1 MKRPVELSTPTN
13 AIMEN
18 MMGHAYDI
26 ELFDLSDVFEDAFD
40 PDLRNA
46 IAHADYILA
55 ADGVRI
61 RKRNGGQP
69 RVISWDQ
76 FDAHFLQGSESVQLH
91 SAICR
96 PLCENL

>member
-1 MKRPVELSTPTN
+1 MPTTSSFLSCLKFR
-13 AIMEN
+13 E
-18 MMGHAYDI
+18 
-26 ELFDLSDVFEDAFD
+26 AFD

-69 RVISWDQ
+69 RVISWNE
-76 FDAHFLQGSESVQLH
+76 FDALFCKG
-91 SAICR
+91 A
-96 PLCENL
+96 NLFSFIRQYVDQYVKSYDRLRRSKHN